1 MLNAPRRQVIVASG
15 PMVQAFDRYP
25 EIRLDLSKSRLGR
38 RAPTVGVCTHR
49 ARGFFWTGDQ
59 VVISLP
65 RSRRRSRR
73 CRLARMLHY
82 TSACGAAAVIGRDQS
97 GRRRRN
103 QCQSSNT
110 FQQIR
115 LQLRW
120 SSRTSSRTSAGVF
133 LAATLVPGCGPPRSP
148 RRTQRRRRP
157 SRTPSTRIVGC
168 HVRHGRLGS
177 ISASDRCREHV
188 SPGRVGESFGGTSG
202 PPLYFW
208 HSSRCAR

>member
-1 MLNAPRRQVIVASG
+1 MERQDIDDELARTGAQELLTSTSMAHLAYIGKGGTPRVI
-15 PMVQAFDRYP
+15 P
-25 EIRLDLSKSRLGR
+25 I
-38 RAPTVGVCTHR
+38 
-49 ARGFFWTGDQ
+49 GFFWTGDQ

-157 SRTPSTRIVGC
+157 SRTPQ
-168 HVRHGRLGS
+168 HPVRGLPRAPRPPWIDIRLGPMPR
-177 ISASDRCREHV
+177 ACLTRQ
-188 SPGRVGESFGGTSG
+188 
-202 PPLYFW
+202 
-208 HSSRCAR
+208 SR

>member
-1 MLNAPRRQVIVASG
+1 VLNAPRRQVIVASG

-103 QCQSSNT
+103 QCQSSKT

-157 SRTPSTRIVGC
+157 SRTPQHPDRGLPRAPRPPWIDI
-168 HVRHGRLGS
+168 RLGPMPR
-177 ISASDRCREHV
+177 ACLTRQ
-188 SPGRVGESFGGTSG
+188 
-202 PPLYFW
+202 
-208 HSSRCAR
+208 SR